1 MEEVHHQLFHPH
13 GICYTPQLINM
24 ATGNELIVSR
34 LSLRESDPWITGPP
48 NNVHFHL
55 YQIYLYSA
63 KNSSGPNRLTLHSA
77 AAFFHMGL
85 TALASSATELG
96 FFSCSSCVWFFR
108 SLTIPSPFFS
118 GLCNLLTAFRSIYLF
133 RSLTH
138 KLQFP
143 SKKY

>member
-1 MEEVHHQLFHPH
+1 MEDVHHQLFHPH

-24 ATGNELIVSR
+24 AKGNELIVSR

-77 AAFFHMGL
+77 AAFFSHGPHGTSQQCNRTGVL
-85 TALASSATELG
+85 FLFLL
-96 FFSCSSCVWFFR
+96 CVVF

-138 KLQFP
+138 KWQFP